1 MGQVFYCNRAR
12 FKVVAVPP
20 VPMVGTGQS
29 ARPLT
34 DVPEVSVLFEHGRGV
49 VPDVEEIIPRF
60 ESAYLSAG
68 EEPHVARE
76 KAERAAKAA
85 HDRLMRLITSRDMRS
100 LAGVKPEKEMLD
112 MRAKAAAQTVYEVA
126 RQQNKSVDE
135 LLQRLPH
142 ASEAVQKEAEPVKEK
157 PAKPKK

>member
-12 FKVVAVPP
+12 FKVVAIPP

-49 VPDVEEIIPRF
+49 APGVEELIPRF

-68 EEPHVARE
+68 EEPHVAKE

-85 HDRLMRLITSRDMRS
+85 HDRLMRLITSDAMRS
-100 LAGVKPEKEMLD
+100 LAGVRSEQEMLD

-126 RQQNKSVDE
+126 KQQGKSVDE
-135 LLQRLPH
+135 LLQRMPH
-142 ASEAVQKEAEPVKEK
+142 ASETVQEEAEPVKEK